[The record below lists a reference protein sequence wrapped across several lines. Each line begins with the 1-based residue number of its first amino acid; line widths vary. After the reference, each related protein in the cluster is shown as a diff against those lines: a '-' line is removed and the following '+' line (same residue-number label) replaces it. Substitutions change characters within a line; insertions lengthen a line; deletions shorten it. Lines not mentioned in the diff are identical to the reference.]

1 MVAMGVIPKRLAT
14 FIDTNGIPNVSSSAR
29 FQHEPTVDEVE
40 VPKSKISTQKTSD
53 LITKAI

>member
-1 MVAMGVIPKRLAT
+1 MVAMGVIPKTLAT

-29 FQHEPTVDEVE
+29 FQHEPTVDGVE
-40 VPKSKISTQKTSD
+40 VPKSKISTQKTFD